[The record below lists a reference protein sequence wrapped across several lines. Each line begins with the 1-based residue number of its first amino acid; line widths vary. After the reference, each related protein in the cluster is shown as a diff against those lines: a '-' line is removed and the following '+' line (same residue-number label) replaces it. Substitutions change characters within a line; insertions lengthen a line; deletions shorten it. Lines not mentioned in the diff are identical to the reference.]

1 MRVQTFHLRGR
12 CLRDGCWEVK
22 TVTGLRDDSVL
33 ACAAAGA
40 KTQRSRPRQQPSY
53 LGLDPRAPPGIWRP
67 ALPSQKET
75 TAVEGMLAL
84 ETECPPFEP

>member
-1 MRVQTFHLRGR
+1 M
-12 CLRDGCWEVK
+12 
-22 TVTGLRDDSVL
+22 L

-40 KTQRSRPRQQPSY
+40 KTQRSRPRQQPPY

-75 TAVEGMLAL
+75 MAVEGMLAL
-84 ETECPPFEP
+84 ETECPPFEPQLALAIFFTANPQFRIYKMGTVMPPI